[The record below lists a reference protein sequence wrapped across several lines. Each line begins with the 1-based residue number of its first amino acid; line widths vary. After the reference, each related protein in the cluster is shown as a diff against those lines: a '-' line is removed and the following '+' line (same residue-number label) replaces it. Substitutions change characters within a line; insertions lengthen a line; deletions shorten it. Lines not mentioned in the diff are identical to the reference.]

1 MNYRVKNIGIAVTL
15 AALAAILTSV
25 YVVNYKR
32 HVQNG
37 EDKVPVF
44 VAAKDIPAGTSGAEV
59 VDQHMLKKVTLPKKA
74 IVAGAISSPDQ
85 LSQYIATQ
93 DVYEGEQV
101 STRRFSPPKEQGIRA
116 QIKGTQRAYQVEGDR
131 HELMAGTLKAGD
143 HVDVVASWDIKV
155 QGQGSNSGDQDA
167 IVSRVVLRD
176 LLVLTPAEEGSGGT
190 AVTSSSS
197 QSSMFVQ
204 LRMTDWQAQK
214 MIWVQKNSVQN
225 GEGWHLALRPPN
237 GSLDSANTYM
247 DSVLMLFDGPGR
259 RPPTWAA
266 NFGRPH

>member
-1 MNYRVKNIGIAVTL
+1 MNYRVKNIGIAVAL

-44 VAAKDIPAGTSGAEV
+44 VAARDIPAGTSGAEV
-59 VDQHMLKKVTLPKKA
+59 VDQHMLKKVTVPKKA

-101 STRRFSPPKEQGIRA
+101 STRRFAPPREQGIRA
-116 QIKGTQRAYQVEGDR
+116 QIKGTQRAYQVEGDQ
-131 HELMAGTLKAGD
+131 HQLMAGTLKAGD
-143 HVDVVASWDIKV
+143 HVDVAASWEVTVNGPNGKDVKT
-155 QGQGSNSGDQDA
+155 

-176 LLVLTPAEEGSGGT
+176 LLVLTPAEQGAGSS
-190 AVTSSSS
+190 AVTASS
-197 QSSMFVQ
+197 QQSAFVQ
-204 LRMTDWQAQK
+204 LRMNDWQTQK
-214 MIWVQKNSVQN
+214 MIWIQKNSVDN
-225 GEGWHLALRPPN
+225 GNGWHLDLRPPN
-237 GSLDSANTYM
+237 SSLDSANTVD
-247 DSVLMLFDGPGR
+247 DSRTMQFDGHGR
-259 RPPTWAA
+259 RP
-266 NFGRPH
+266 H

>member
-1 MNYRVKNIGIAVTL
+1 MNYRVKNIGIAVAL

-37 EDKVPVF
+37 EHKVPVY

-59 VDQHMLKKVTLPKKA
+59 VDQHMLKKVTVPKKA

-116 QIKGTQRAYQVEGDR
+116 QIKGTQRAYQVEGDQ
-131 HELMAGTLKAGD
+131 HELLAGTLKAGD
-143 HVDVVASWDIKV
+143 HVDVVGTWGIKV
-155 QGQGSNSGDQDA
+155 PGQSNSGDDSA

-176 LLVLTPAEEGSGGT
+176 LLVLTPAEAGSSST
-190 AVTSSSS
+190 AVTSSSQ
-197 QSSMFVQ
+197 QSSFVQ

-214 MIWVQKNSVQN
+214 MLWIQKNSAGN
-225 GEGWHLALRPPN
+225 GNGWHLALRPPN

-259 RPPTWAA
+259 RPPAWAG
-266 NFGRPH
+266 NLGRPH

>member
-1 MNYRVKNIGIAVTL
+1 MNYRVKNIGIAVAL

-37 EDKVPVF
+37 EHKIPVY

-59 VDQHMLKKVTLPKKA
+59 IDQHMLRKVTVPKKA
-74 IVAGAISSPDQ
+74 IVAGAISSPEQ

-101 STRRFSPPKEQGIRA
+101 STRRFAPPKEQGIRA
-116 QIKGTQRAYQVEGDR
+116 QIKGTQRAYQVEGDQ
-131 HELMAGTLKAGD
+131 HQLMAGTLKAGD
-143 HVDVVASWDIKV
+143 HVDVVGTWPIDNP
-155 QGQGSNSGDQDA
+155 GSGSGNAA

-176 LLVLTPAEEGSGGT
+176 LLVLTPAEANAGSS
-190 AVTSSSS
+190 AVTSSS
-197 QSSMFVQ
+197 QSSAFVQ
-204 LRMTDWQAQK
+204 LRMTDSQTQK
-214 MIWVQKNSVQN
+214 MLWIQKNAVEKD
-225 GEGWHLALRPPN
+225 GMGWHLALRPPN

-247 DSVLMLFDGPGR
+247 DSALMLFDGPGR
-259 RPPTWAA
+259 RPPAWAA
-266 NFGRPH
+266 NLGRPH

>member
-37 EDKVPVF
+37 EDKIPVY

-59 VDQHMLKKVTLPKKA
+59 VDQHMLRKVTVPKKA

-101 STRRFSPPKEQGIRA
+101 STRRFAPPREQGIRA
-116 QIKGTQRAYQVEGDR
+116 QIKGTQRAYQVEGDQ
-131 HELMAGTLKAGD
+131 HQLMAGTLKAGD
-143 HVDVVASWDIKV
+143 HVDVVATWGIKSGG
-155 QGQGSNSGDQDA
+155 GQDDLM
-167 IVSRVVLRD
+167 VSRVVIRN
-176 LLVLTPAEEGSGGT
+176 LLVLTPAEVGAGSS
-190 AVTSSSS
+190 AVTSSSQ
-197 QSSMFVQ
+197 QSAFVQ
-204 LRMTDWQAQK
+204 LRMNDWQTKK
-214 MIWVQKNSVQN
+214 MLWIQKNSAASGQ
-225 GEGWHLALRPPN
+225 GWHLALRPPN
-237 GSLDSANTYM
+237 GALDSVNTV
-247 DSVLMLFDGPGR
+247 DTGRTLLFDIPGR
-259 RPPTWAA
+259 RPQ
-266 NFGRPH
+266 

>member
-1 MNYRVKNIGIAVTL
+1 MNYRVKNIGIAVAL

-59 VDQHMLKKVTLPKKA
+59 IDQHMLKKVTVPKKA

-116 QIKGTQRAYQVEGDR
+116 QIKGTQRAYQVEGDQ
-131 HELMAGTLKAGD
+131 HQLMAGTLKAND
-143 HVDVVASWDIKV
+143 HVDVVATWPIDV
-155 QGQGSNSGDQDA
+155 GGSGTNP

-176 LLVLTPAEEGSGGT
+176 LLVLTPAEQGTGSS
-190 AVTSSSS
+190 AVTSSS
-197 QSSMFVQ
+197 QSSAFVQ

-214 MIWVQKNSVQN
+214 MIWIQKNAVDHQ
-225 GEGWHLALRPPN
+225 GVGWHLALRPPN
-237 GSLDSANTYM
+237 GALDSANTYM

-259 RPPTWAA
+259 RPPAWAG

>member
-1 MNYRVKNIGIAVTL
+1 MNYRAKNIGIAVAL

-37 EDKVPVF
+37 EDKVPVY
-44 VAAKDIPAGTSGAEV
+44 VAARDIPAGTSGADV
-59 VDQHMLKKVTLPKKA
+59 IDQHMLKKVTVPKKA

-101 STRRFSPPKEQGIRA
+101 STRRFAPPKEQGIRA
-116 QIKGTQRAYQVEGDR
+116 QIKGTQRAYQLEGDPNQ
-131 HELMAGTLKAGD
+131 LMAGTLKAGD
-143 HVDVVASWDIKV
+143 HVDVVASWGIKNPSN
-155 QGQGSNSGDQDA
+155 GSGGGDEDA

-176 LLVLTPAEEGSGGT
+176 LLVLTPPAEGAQSA
-190 AVTSSSS
+190 AVTSSQ
-197 QSSMFVQ
+197 QSAWVQ
-204 LRMTDWQAQK
+204 LRMTDAQTQK
-214 MIWVQKNSVQN
+214 MIWIQKNSVDN
-225 GEGWHLALRPPN
+225 GEGWHLALRAPN
-237 GSLDSANTYM
+237 GALDSPNTYQ
-247 DSVLMLFDGPGR
+247 DSALMLFDGPGK
-259 RPPTWAA
+259 RPPSWAF

>member
-1 MNYRVKNIGIAVTL
+1 MNYRVKNIGIAVAL

-59 VDQHMLKKVTLPKKA
+59 IDQHMLKKVTVPKKA
-74 IVAGAISSPDQ
+74 IVAGAISSPEQ

-116 QIKGTQRAYQVEGDR
+116 QIKGTQRAYQVEGDQ
-131 HELMAGTLKAGD
+131 HQLMAGTLKAGD
-143 HVDVVASWDIKV
+143 HVDVVATWGIANPGDT
-155 QGQGSNSGDQDA
+155 NSESA
-167 IVSRVVLRD
+167 IVSRVVIRD
-176 LLVLTPAEEGSGGT
+176 LLVLTPAEAGAGSS
-190 AVTSSSS
+190 AVTSSSQ
-197 QSSMFVQ
+197 QSAFVQ

-214 MIWVQKNSVQN
+214 MIWIQKNSQGN
-225 GEGWHLALRPPN
+225 GDGWHLALRPPN

-259 RPPTWAA
+259 RPPAWAG
-266 NFGRPH
+266 NLGRPH